1 MCRMLEQALPD
12 KSAEIG
18 QSFGNFGCV
27 LVKADG
33 FVCPHV
39 SPDVVEVYVCMH
51 TYVKRRPV
59 GPGNLQRIERSVA
72 DRGD

>member
-1 MCRMLEQALPD
+1 MLEQALAHE
-12 KSAEIG
+12 SAKIR
-18 QSFGNFGCV
+18 QSFGNFGGI

-39 SPDVVEVYVCMH
+39 SSHKVEVYVCMH

-59 GPGNLQRIERSVA
+59 GPGDLQRIERSVKKG
-72 DRGD
+72 GD

>member
-1 MCRMLEQALPD
+1 MLEQALPN
-12 KSAEIG
+12 KSTEIR
-18 QSFGNFGCV
+18 QSFGNFGSV

-39 SPDVVEVYVCMH
+39 SPDKVEVYVCMH
-51 TYVKRRPV
+51 TYVVRRPV
-59 GPGNLQRIERSVA
+59 GPGDLQRIERSVA